1 MNDPLDS
8 LLGNKQPL
16 VTVVMN
22 CRNCEKYLAHALDSV
37 VSQTFENWEIVFW
50 DNQSTD
56 KSASIFKSYND
67 ERFRYFRAQHSSPL
81 GQARNL
87 AMEKARGEF
96 IAFLDCDDLWLP
108 KKLEKQISLFSDPVV
123 GIVICDTIFFN
134 DKKDVR
140 QLYRRNKPPEGFVFS
155 QLLGSYFISMETPV
169 IRRSVLDGM
178 DHWFDER
185 FEVIEEYDFF
195 VRLGR
200 HWNLAYVDEVL
211 AKWRIHE
218 SSWTW
223 SRPELFPAE
232 TRLFLDKLEHN
243 IPNFSS
249 IYSNEIRSVMLKIA
263 VQEALIA
270 WGEGRSRSMRE
281 ILKPYV
287 CASRIA
293 RLLSLLSYFLPFAAF
308 DLLNRFRLG
317 RL

>member
-1 MNDPLDS
+1 M
-8 LLGNKQPL
+8 
-16 VTVVMN
+16 
-22 CRNCEKYLAHALDSV
+22 
-37 VSQTFENWEIVFW
+37 
-50 DNQSTD
+50 
-56 KSASIFKSYND
+56 
-67 ERFRYFRAQHSSPL
+67 
-81 GQARNL
+81 
-87 AMEKARGEF
+87 
-96 IAFLDCDDLWLP
+96 
-108 KKLEKQISLFSDPVV
+108 
-123 GIVICDTIFFN
+123 
-134 DKKDVR
+134 
-140 QLYRRNKPPEGFVFS
+140 FS
-155 QLLGSYFISMETPV
+155 QLVGSYFISMETPV

-232 TRLFLDKLEHN
+232 TRLFLDKLKQM
-243 IPNFSS
+243 IPDFSAT
-249 IYSNEIRSVMLKIA
+249 YSNEIRSVMLKIA

-270 WGEGRSRSMRE
+270 WGQKRSQAMRE

-287 CASRIA
+287 GTSRIA
-293 RLLSLLSYFLPFAAF
+293 RLLSFVSYCLPFAAF
-308 DLLNRFRLG
+308 DFLNRFRLG